1 MKLIRVLV
9 VAVIVGLGVIAGF
22 IYSGL
27 YDVSATSPHGGFAN
41 WLMSTTMNASVQ
53 RRAKNLSVP
62 DLDDE
67 ALQLAGIND
76 FDTMCAACH
85 GAPGRDPQAIGQGL
99 NPPAPDLAESSA
111 RRTAAELFWITK
123 SGIRMTGMPAW
134 GASHEDEEL
143 WPVVAFMTVL
153 PGLSAEAY
161 QSMLAGAAGSGHH
174 AANGDSHSHADAEIE
189 SGGHR
194 GEDHPGQDQADN
206 GEKPEHDHSSH
217 SHGGDH

>member
-1 MKLIRVLV
+1 
-9 VAVIVGLGVIAGF
+9 
-22 IYSGL
+22 
-27 YDVSATSPHGGFAN
+27 
-41 WLMSTTMNASVQ
+41 
-53 RRAKNLSVP
+53 
-62 DLDDE
+62 
-67 ALQLAGIND
+67 
-76 FDTMCAACH
+76 
-85 GAPGRDPQAIGQGL
+85 
-99 NPPAPDLAESSA
+99 
-111 RRTAAELFWITK
+111 
-123 SGIRMTGMPAW
+123 MPAW

-174 AANGDSHSHADAEIE
+174 AADGDSHSHADTEIE

-206 GEKPEHDHSSH
+206 GEKPENEHSSH